1 MSDCCDPRNCSL
13 PGSSVYEISQARIL
27 EWVAISFSKG
37 SFRLRD
43 WTYVSCTSGRFFTA
57 ESLGKPEL
65 LQGKLNVSQLLWIT
79 LASWP
84 LLDAWASGRSTDAW
98 LLIRAEEV
106 MLTIPAADLFHN
118 SKNTGLSSK
127 ISNCHLLATCLSKS
141 FNQKTHFS
149 LSG

>member
-27 EWVAISFSKG
+27 EWVAIPSPGAPPDPGIEPMS
-37 SFRLRD
+37 SALA
-43 WTYVSCTSGRFFTA
+43 GRFFTA

-84 LLDAWASGRSTDAW
+84 LLDA
-98 LLIRAEEV
+98 
-106 MLTIPAADLFHN
+106 
-118 SKNTGLSSK
+118 
-127 ISNCHLLATCLSKS
+127 
-141 FNQKTHFS
+141 
-149 LSG
+149 